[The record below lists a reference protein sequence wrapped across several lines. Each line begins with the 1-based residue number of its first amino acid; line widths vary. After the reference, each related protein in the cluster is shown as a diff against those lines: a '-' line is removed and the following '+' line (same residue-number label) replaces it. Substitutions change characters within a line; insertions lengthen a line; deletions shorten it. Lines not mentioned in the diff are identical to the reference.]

1 MKRPT
6 KKQSLLLLALAVV
19 ILLIYYG
26 QSRDTRE
33 LPAGFEQESVRAR
46 AEEIVADINSR
57 DYEAVTALTR
67 EDLQGDLNAA
77 DLSGS
82 LDDLLDKAGEFQSFD
97 TEQFSSTTDRETKE
111 AYASAVLKAIYKYE
125 EYTYTVV
132 LDQKLELV
140 ALSVK

>member
-1 MKRPT
+1 M
-6 KKQSLLLLALAVV
+6 V
-19 ILLIYYG
+19 ILLILG
-26 QSRDTRE
+26 AEPGTRSCPRASSRN
-33 LPAGFEQESVRAR
+33 SVRAR

-125 EYTYTVV
+125 EYTYSVV